1 MAQRLQA
8 APLGRPPS
16 FKNPTTMPPFTAEEQ
31 VKRTVQKLSG
41 LLGVSR
47 SEIMRR
53 AIKLG
58 LKQLIR
64 ERKGELDPMIR
75 AAFDEGMRT
84 REEMAENADLELVSD
99 EAFNGFVEG
108 WMGA

>member
-75 AAFDEGMRT
+75 AAFEEGIT
-84 REEMAENADLELVSD
+84 TAQGIDAEELDKPAIDD
-99 EAFNGFVEG
+99 AFQAFTEG

>member
-16 FKNPTTMPPFTAEEQ
+16 FKNPTTMPPFTAESQ
-31 VKRTVQKLSG
+31 VKRTVEKLSG

-47 SEIMRR
+47 SEVMRR

-64 ERKGELDPMIR
+64 ERKGELDPMVR
-75 AAFDEGMRT
+75 AAFDEGIT
-84 REEMAENADLELVSD
+84 TAMADDHVAGSED
-99 EAFNGFVEG
+99 EAFQAFVEG
-108 WMGA
+108 WMEA